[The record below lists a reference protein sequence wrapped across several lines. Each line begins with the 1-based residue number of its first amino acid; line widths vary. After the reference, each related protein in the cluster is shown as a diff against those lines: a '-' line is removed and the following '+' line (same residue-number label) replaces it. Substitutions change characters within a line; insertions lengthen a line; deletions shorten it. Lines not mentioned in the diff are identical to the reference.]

1 MTAHAQVIPPHTCQ
15 TLAGLFHLR
24 VQQSP
29 DSQAYLQF
37 DSEKQEWCSYPWS
50 EVAGQVAR
58 WQAALKREGFVPGD
72 RVAVMLRNCME
83 WVIFDQACL
92 GLGLVTVP
100 LYTDDRPDNIAYI
113 VADCGARLLL
123 IGGPAQWR
131 RLAGVAEQMPSLKRI
146 VSLNT
151 FDEVQPQND
160 ERLTDFDHWAVDAEA
175 EVQSDVSKPEDLAT
189 IVYTSGTTGR
199 PKGVMLSHDNILQN
213 AFAAQQCA
221 PMGSDD
227 LFLSFLPLSHT
238 LERTAGCYMP
248 MMVGARVAFARSIQ
262 GLAEDLLYLRPTI
275 LISVPRIYER
285 IYGRIKAGLKE
296 KSAFARFLFQ
306 STVRVG
312 WRRFEYQ
319 QKRASW
325 HPQLLLW
332 PLLERLVAT
341 KVKQRLGGRLRIA
354 VCGGAPLPPAIAE
367 FFIGLGLP
375 VYHGFGMTEA
385 SPVVS
390 VNRPE
395 DNLPASVGTVLSGV
409 EVRIGEND
417 ELLVRGPTV
426 MQGYWNNEEA
436 TAAAIDAE
444 GWLHSGDQAR
454 IDDQGHIFII
464 GRIKEILVLANG
476 EKVPPNDME
485 MAIAMDPLFD
495 QALVLGEGKAYLSA
509 LLVLNLEEWRSLA
522 SSLDISPNDAAELHQ
537 SAVEKA
543 LRKRVAAQLG
553 AFPGYAQIRRLRAT
567 LEPWD
572 VENGMLTPT
581 MKLKR
586 SVILDHHKNLVE
598 ELYESD

>member
-1 MTAHAQVIPPHTCQ
+1 MTEQAHVIPPHTCH
-15 TLAGLFHLR
+15 TLAGLFRLR

-37 DSEKQEWCSYPWS
+37 DSQQQAWRSHSWR
-50 EVAGQVAR
+50 EVAVQVAR
-58 WQAALKREGFVPGD
+58 WQAALKKEGLAPGD

-123 IGGPAQWR
+123 IGGPTQWR
-131 RLAGVAEQMPSLKRI
+131 RLADVAEQMPSLQRI
-146 VSLNT
+146 VSLNKL
-151 FDEVQPQND
+151 DEVQPQND
-160 ERLTDFDHWAVDAEA
+160 ERLTDFAHWAVDAEA
-175 EVQSDVSKPEDLAT
+175 EIQSLDSQSEDLAT

-213 AFAAQQCA
+213 AFAAQHCA

-262 GLAEDLLYLRPTI
+262 GLAEDLLHLRPTI

-306 STVRVG
+306 TTVRVG

-319 QKRASW
+319 QKRATW

-341 KVKQRLGGRLRIA
+341 KVKNRLGGRLRIA

-426 MQGYWNNEEA
+426 MQGYWNNEQA
-436 TAAAIDAE
+436 TKAAIDAE

-454 IDDQGHIFII
+454 IDKQGHIFII

-509 LLVLNLEEWRSLA
+509 LLVLNPEEWQSLA
-522 SSLDISPNDAAELHQ
+522 PSLGVNPNDAAALNQ

-543 LRKRVAAQLG
+543 LRKRVAEQLG

-586 SVILDHHKNLVE
+586 SVILEHHKNLVD